1 MYRKDNYRD
10 ALIFLA
16 PTLLIYLMFMIGP
29 IIASFVLSFTDYDII
44 SPIQF
49 IGLKNIVKF
58 LRSARLHG
66 IYLTTFKLAIM
77 LVALH
82 TVIGLLLAV
91 SVHSLKTKYQS
102 PFRILIYFPCILT
115 TASVAIA
122 WFYLYHFEFG
132 VLNYFLRLLHI
143 KPIPWLLSRT
153 WVYATIALFS
163 VWKFVGIPFLYY
175 YIGLQSIPKTL
186 YEAAKIDG
194 AGPVQTFFRITLPL
208 LTPTIFFVMITLSIG
223 ATQIFDEPFFLTRGG
238 PADASRTVNLY
249 IYETAYQKFNLGY
262 ASTIAL
268 SLFVVLFAFTI
279 IQLQLSKRWVHYDF
293 ES

>member
-1 MYRKDNYRD
+1 VYQRNSYRD
-10 ALIFLA
+10 ALIFLS
-16 PTLLIYLMFMIGP
+16 PTLLIYLLFMVGP
-29 IIASFVLSFTDYDII
+29 IIASFVLGFTDYDII
-44 SPIQF
+44 SPIKF
-49 IGLKNIVKF
+49 VGVKNIVKF
-58 LRSARLHG
+58 FHSSRLWSVYG
-66 IYLTTFKLAIM
+66 TTLKLAFL
-77 LVALH
+77 LVTLH
-82 TVIGLLLAV
+82 TIMGLLLALA
-91 SVHSLKTKYQS
+91 VHSLTQKYQS

-122 WFYLYHFEFG
+122 WFYLYNFEFG
-132 VLNYFLRLLHI
+132 VFNYFLRLVHI
-143 KPIPWLLSRT
+143 RPVPWLLSKI
-153 WVYATIALFS
+153 WVYAAIMIFS

-194 AGPVQTFFRITLPL
+194 ARPVQIFSRITLPL
-208 LTPTIFFVMITLSIG
+208 LTPTIFFVVITLCIG

-238 PADASRTVNLY
+238 PGDASRTVNLY
-249 IYETAYQKFNLGY
+249 LYEVAYQKFNLGY

-279 IQLQLSKRWVHYDF
+279 FQLKLSKRWVHYDF